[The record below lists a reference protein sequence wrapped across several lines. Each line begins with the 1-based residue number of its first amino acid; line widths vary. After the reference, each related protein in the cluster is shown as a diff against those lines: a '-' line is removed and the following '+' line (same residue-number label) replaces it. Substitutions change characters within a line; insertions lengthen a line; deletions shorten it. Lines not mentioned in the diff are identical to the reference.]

1 MKPNLKVILSVTGV
15 VAPQTEVLG
24 LTAKAGHL

>member
-1 MKPNLKVILSVTGV
+1 MKPNIKVILSVVGI
-15 VAPQTEVLG
+15 AGLQTEVLG